1 MHVTGLVRGA
11 LRDLGVDVRAFGDN
25 GVVREAGRRVRER
38 WRDVSE
44 EKGWRRGRWRGRRS

>member
-1 MHVTGLVRGA
+1 
-11 LRDLGVDVRAFGDN
+11 LRDLGVDVRAFRDN

-44 EKGWRRGRWRGRRS
+44 EKGWRRGRWRGRRRS